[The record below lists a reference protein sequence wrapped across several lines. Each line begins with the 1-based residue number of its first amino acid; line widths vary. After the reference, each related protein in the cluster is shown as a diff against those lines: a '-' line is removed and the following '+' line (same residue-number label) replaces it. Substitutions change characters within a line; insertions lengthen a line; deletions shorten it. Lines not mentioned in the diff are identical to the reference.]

1 MDINHTRCSNIKCF
15 NLCEDNTYKANGIIT
30 QAGKGDVGT
39 DGITDYS
46 TDAYPW
52 W

>member
-1 MDINHTRCSNIKCF
+1 MDINITQDVHI
-15 NLCEDNTYKANGIIT
+15 NLCEDNTYKVNGIVT
-30 QAGKGDVGT
+30 QAGKGDMGT
-39 DGITDYS
+39 DGITDDS